1 MAKKEKKVCSR
12 LGSVGGQAV
21 LEGIMMRSPKQYT
34 TAVRVT
40 ETGEIVRDTHKT
52 TSLSDKHKW
61 MKWPLVR
68 GLVNF
73 VETMKLSFSTL
84 TFSAEAQ
91 GMEEE
96 PQTKFEKWLVNTFG
110 EKLMAVV
117 AGIGTVLGLCLAV
130 VLFMWLPRFLAQL
143 AFPAGVSGLFKF
155 LNALM
160 QGVLRIGIFVG
171 YIALVSLMG
180 DMRRTF
186 EYHGAE
192 HKSIFCYEAG
202 EDLTVE
208 NVRKKSR
215 FHPRCGTSFFFVMM
229 LLGILLSVF
238 LNFIPLPDAAWA
250 NVVYTVIKVLTLP
263 LVVSLGY
270 EIIRF
275 AGRHDNAFVRMLT
288 APGLWMQRLTTREPD
303 DRQIEVAIVALKSA
317 LPDEF
322 SEEEIFVGIEQP
334 EKKTAPE
341 TDSETDSETAPET
354 DSEADGKGDPAAL
367 EGRDA

>member
-1 MAKKEKKVCSR
+1 MAKKNQSSVCSR
-12 LGSVGGQAV
+12 LGAIGGQAV
-21 LEGIMMRSPKQYT
+21 LEGIMMRSKEQYT

-40 ETGEIVRDTHKT
+40 ETGEIVRDTHKV
-52 TSLSDKHKW
+52 TSVSEKHKW

-68 GLVNF
+68 GIVNF
-73 VETMKLSFSTL
+73 VESMKLSYSTL

-91 GMEEE
+91 GLDAE
-96 PQTKFEKWLVNTFG
+96 PETKFEKWLVNTFG

-130 VLFMWLPRFLAQL
+130 VLFMWLPKFLSDL
-143 AFPAGVSGLFKF
+143 AFPVSVSRF
-155 LNALM
+155 LNALL
-160 QGVLRIGIFVG
+160 QGIVRIAIFVG
-171 YIALVSLMG
+171 YIAAVSLMK

-202 EDLTVE
+202 EELTVE
-208 NVRKKSR
+208 NIKKKSR

-238 LNFIPLPDAAWA
+238 LNFIPLPEAAWS
-250 NVVYTVIKVLTLP
+250 NLVYTLLKLVTLP
-263 LVVSLGY
+263 LVVAVGY

-275 AGRHDNAFVRMLT
+275 AGRHDNAFVRVLT

-303 DRQIEVAIVALKSA
+303 DSQIEVAIVALKSA
-317 LPDEF
+317 LPEEF
-322 SEEEIFVGIEQP
+322 SEEDVFFKIAQP
-334 EKKTAPE
+334 GKQEPE
-341 TDSETDSETAPET
+341 ELGER
-354 DSEADGKGDPAAL
+354 ADA
-367 EGRDA
+367 